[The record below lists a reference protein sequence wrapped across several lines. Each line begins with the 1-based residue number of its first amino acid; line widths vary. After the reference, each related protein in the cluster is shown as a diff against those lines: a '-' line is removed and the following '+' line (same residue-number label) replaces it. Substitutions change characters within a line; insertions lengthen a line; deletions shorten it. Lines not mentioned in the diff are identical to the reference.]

1 VERSDGAGE
10 DGGRDEGTDGG
21 GYDEAGVDGML
32 LAAGGAGAAGAALAG
47 PDPSDATGVGNCTR
61 WAKAG
66 NEAKAHHTAARPQTI
81 LAVFTTLP
89 FAAWRGRDEI
99 GTAEKDAFNTQEP
112 PRGQDRF
119 ATVRTR
125 PPHVWRVM
133 GVKFCP
139 VGAFDNSPAAY
150 CWDGK
155 ARIHPSSPV
164 GTLERNHSRF
174 NRPYGTEMSI
184 TFFQPGDK
192 SPGYFQP
199 TLRVERLAGISQ

>member
-1 VERSDGAGE
+1 MAPGGPRVDEDGVERSDGAGE
-10 DGGRDEGTDGG
+10 DGGRDEGTDDGGTDDGGTDDGGTDGG
-21 GYDEAGVDGML
+21 GYDEAGADGML
-32 LAAGGAGAAGAALAG
+32 LAAGAALAD

-125 PPHVWRVM
+125 PPHVWRVV
-133 GVKFCP
+133 GV
-139 VGAFDNSPAAY
+139 
-150 CWDGK
+150 
-155 ARIHPSSPV
+155 I
-164 GTLERNHSRF
+164 
-174 NRPYGTEMSI
+174 
-184 TFFQPGDK
+184 Q
-192 SPGYFQP
+192 
-199 TLRVERLAGISQ
+199 TLRGEEMCC